1 MDIVKIIS
9 ISLCCLIILILLRKL
24 NNDYAILASCVIN
37 VFISIF
43 SLSVLMP
50 VFDYINSFS
59 DSRNFSNFYTIMF
72 KAAGI
77 SLLCTFASEIC
88 KDAGESLLSSRIEFA
103 GKCTLLTMSLP
114 LIKKV
119 FEYATSFV

>member
-59 DSRNFSNFYTIMF
+59 DSRNFSHFYTIMF

>member
-1 MDIVKIIS
+1 MDITKIIS
-9 ISLCCLIILILLRKL
+9 IALCCLILLLLLRKI
-24 NNDYAILASCVIN
+24 NNDYAVVASCIVN
-37 VFISIF
+37 ISISMF
-43 SLSVLMP
+43 SLAILLPIFRYVSELS
-50 VFDYINSFS
+50 N
-59 DSRNFSNFYTIMF
+59 NQTFSNLCSVMF

-119 FEYATSFV
+119 FEYATAFV